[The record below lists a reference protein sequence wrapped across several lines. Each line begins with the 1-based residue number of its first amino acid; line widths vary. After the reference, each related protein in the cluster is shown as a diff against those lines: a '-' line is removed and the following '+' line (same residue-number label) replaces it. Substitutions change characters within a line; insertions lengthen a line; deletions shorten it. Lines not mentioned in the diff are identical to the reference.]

1 MVKLVDLISE
11 NKSAYTIYC
20 DMDGVLTDFSGDFMK
35 YAKLN
40 AKADLD
46 ERDDVPNNAAA
57 RYEKKYGSEAFW
69 KVVADGGLKFW
80 SNMSWNPGGKKLW
93 TFISQYNTEI
103 LTAPSKRVYEDC
115 VKGKKMWI
123 ARLGNP
129 KIHIRSKDKK
139 KEFAGKNNILID
151 DLRSNIKE
159 WNASGG
165 IGILHKKTSNT
176 ISQLKELGLL

>member
-1 MVKLVDLISE
+1 MIDLITE
-11 NKSAYTIYC
+11 DKSKYTIYC

-40 AKADLD
+40 SKVAID

-57 RYEKKYGSEAFW
+57 RYEKKHGSEAFW
-69 KVVADGGLKFW
+69 KVVEMGGLKFW
-80 SNMSWNPGGKKLW
+80 SDMSWNPGGKQLW
-93 TFISQYNTEI
+93 NYISQYEPQI
-103 LTAPSKRVYEDC
+103 LTAPSKRVYADC

-123 ARLGNP
+123 SKLGNP
-129 KIHIRSKDKK
+129 TIHVRSKEKK
-139 KEFAGKNNILID
+139 KEFAGENKILID
-151 DLRSNIKE
+151 DLKSNIKE

-176 ISQLKELGLL
+176 ISALKELGL